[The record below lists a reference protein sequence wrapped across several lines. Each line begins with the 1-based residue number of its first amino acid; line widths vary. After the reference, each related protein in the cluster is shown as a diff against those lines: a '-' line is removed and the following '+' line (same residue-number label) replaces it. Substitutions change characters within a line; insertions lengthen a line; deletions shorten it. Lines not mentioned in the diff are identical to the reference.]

1 MLNILVFDSGV
12 GGLSISHRLAD
23 YLPMAELILLSDN
36 AYFPYGEKDDTELI
50 MRVSDLLCK
59 AELQLKPDCIV
70 IACNTASTVALET
83 IRKRLQIPIIGVVPA
98 IKPAAEITS
107 SKVVGLLATP
117 ATVNRSYTADLINKY
132 ADGCTVVSV
141 GSTRLVEIAE
151 MKLRGQNISLSE
163 VSEILNPFI
172 IAEREYSLD
181 TLILGCTH
189 FPLLSNILEAIL
201 PQSITLVDS
210 SSAIARQVINVLNI
224 EDTVDQTPFSKLHQC
239 FMTKMESNSDLN
251 TGLLQYGFKSP
262 EIFQPRILS

>member
-36 AYFPYGEKDDTELI
+36 AYFPYGEKGDAELI
-50 MRVSDLLCK
+50 MRVTDILCR

-70 IACNTASTVALET
+70 IACNTASTVVLES
-83 IRKRLQIPIIGVVPA
+83 IRNRLQIPIIGVVPA

-117 ATVNRSYTADLINKY
+117 ATVNRSYTADLINNY
-132 ADGCTVVSV
+132 GNECTVVSV

-151 MKLRGQNISLSE
+151 MKLRGQDIDLLE

-172 IAEREYSLD
+172 VAEREHNLD

-210 SSAIARQVINVLNI
+210 SEAIARQVINVLNI
-224 EDTVDQTPFSKLHQC
+224 DSSVELTPSSKSYRCL
-239 FMTKMESNSDLN
+239 MTKLEINGDLD

-262 EIFQPRILS
+262 EVFQ

>member
-1 MLNILVFDSGV
+1 MLNVLVFDSGV

-36 AYFPYGEKDDTELI
+36 AYFPYGEKDDAELI
-50 MRVSDLLCK
+50 IRVTEILSR
-59 AELQLKPDCIV
+59 AESQLKPDCIV

-83 IRKRLQIPIIGVVPA
+83 IRSRLQVPIIGVVPA

-107 SKVVGLLATP
+107 SKVIGLLATP
-117 ATVNRSYTADLINKY
+117 ATVNRSYTADLINSY
-132 ADGCTVVSV
+132 ADGCAVVSV

-151 MKLRGQNISLSE
+151 MKLRGQDISLSE

-172 IAEREYSLD
+172 IAEREHNLD

-189 FPLLSNILEAIL
+189 FPLLSSILDKIL

-224 EDTVDQTPFSKLHQC
+224 EDNIGHKSSSKPYRCL
-239 FMTKMESNSDLN
+239 MTKLESNSKLN
-251 TGLLQYGFKSP
+251 TGLLNYGFKSP
-262 EIFQPRILS
+262 EIFL